1 MKPLTREWIEKAEN
15 DWGSLHP
22 EIRALKNPNYDAVC
36 FFAQQCV
43 EIYLKTSLIEA
54 GIYFKKTHD
63 LSYLLELVAQVEPL
77 WAAYERELRL
87 LSDYGVEFR
96 YPGASADLEIA
107 KNAQNVWKSFCSV
120 ARHSF
125 NLTK

>member
-1 MKPLTREWIEKAEN
+1 MIGVLFI
-15 DWGSLHP
+15 
-22 EIRALKNPNYDAVC
+22 LKFELVKIPTMMRHA

-43 EIYLKTSLIEA
+43 EKYLKARLVEA
-54 GIYFKKTHD
+54 DIYFKKTHD

-107 KNAQNVWKSFCSV
+107 KNALNVRKSFRSV
-120 ARHSF
+120 ARHSL
-125 NLTK
+125 NLTE

>member
-1 MKPLTREWIEKAEN
+1 MKPLMREWIEKAEN
-15 DWGSLHP
+15 AWGFLHL
-22 EIRALKNPNYDAVC
+22 EIRARKNPNYDAVC

-43 EIYLKTSLIEA
+43 EKYLKARLVEA
-54 GIYFKKTHD
+54 DIYFKKTHD

-107 KNAQNVWKSFCSV
+107 KNALNICKVF
-120 ARHSF
+120 A
-125 NLTK
+125 L